1 MLQSLS
7 LINKKHLCDT
17 ALWVIM
23 DPWINQSKLVE
34 AAGPNRDTD
43 VLSGYN
49 IDDWN
54 KRWADKIYNF
64 LPRAKNWLVVTDLG
78 YYDKATNTDIPTP
91 IDPRFSHL
99 PVVEHRYLG
108 KNMIIDYMPDGC
120 ESIVYTGFHEQMCIL
135 HRKYIGYHRINS
147 ENDLNLNRYIAL
159 ELVCHWPSPHLK
171 TRLQRQEQR
180 RARDYKYIRV
190 LDDVK

>member
-1 MLQSLS
+1 
-7 LINKKHLCDT
+7 
-17 ALWVIM
+17 
-23 DPWINQSKLVE
+23 
-34 AAGPNRDTD
+34 
-43 VLSGYN
+43 
-49 IDDWN
+49 
-54 KRWADKIYNF
+54 
-64 LPRAKNWLVVTDLG
+64 
-78 YYDKATNTDIPTP
+78 
-91 IDPRFSHL
+91 
-99 PVVEHRYLG
+99 
-108 KNMIIDYMPDGC
+108 
-120 ESIVYTGFHEQMCIL
+120 MCIL